1 MWLCGAQ
8 SWGGRH
14 AWNWSL
20 GGNVQ
25 VLHRFHQ
32 SSESVRTALHRP
44 RSKLWGSS
52 GEGKEREGGLLSGPQ
67 LMVNDGSFG
76 CCPLSPGPP
85 SRGSCLGTFWLKVL
99 SLQHAVSL
107 TPCMCILW
115 KSLEPIQYSPSTI
128 DKWAAVTSNQWLVNS
143 QTNPPLP
150 STRLINIPGN

>member
-1 MWLCGAQ
+1 M
-8 SWGGRH
+8 
-14 AWNWSL
+14 
-20 GGNVQ
+20 
-25 VLHRFHQ
+25 
-32 SSESVRTALHRP
+32 RTALHRP
-44 RSKLWGSS
+44 RRKLWGSS
-52 GEGKEREGGLLSGPQ
+52 GEGNESEGGLLSGPQ

-115 KSLEPIQYSPSTI
+115 KSLEPIQCSPSTI

-143 QTNPPLP
+143 QTNPPPPQPGWSIFLAI
-150 STRLINIPGN
+150 RIPYQRGCRNLRVALQPTNTQFSPQPIT